1 MLYDEFK
8 REDAENWLNSA
19 KDKGILSDKGTKE
32 GVNQGFNTEKIK
44 SLRANPSLYPES
56 FREKDG
62 FGYFIAKQGRKRAL
76 LLFPVTEATVDHESG
91 RPAAGRLPEGFE
103 GLNLK
108 FNDLNLLFCPLDHKN
123 AESLRRTFPFT
134 SPSPLN
140 SINVTFGVGDRLGI
154 AGPGHIRIFKKY
166 SASPVLA
173 QQSVRELTL
182 TGRTYEDVLDAST
195 WAVFQEGYDEPW
207 GADGDHL
214 KTEDWVE
221 KSLALG
227 FTMLTADV
235 SDYIHGE
242 YASKNEKEVTA
253 EYGRIDSSIREN
265 LESSYLN
272 YRLQLENGEE
282 VHFDNVS
289 LARIVLIYRDS
300 LEHAYR
306 LYSKAVETAGEGNF
320 DFELSIDETDTPTTP
335 EAHLFIA
342 KEAEKRGIKIASL
355 APRFVG
361 EFQKAIDYIG
371 ETDKFEK
378 SFKTHA
384 LIAKKMGYRI
394 SVHSG
399 SDKFKVFPII
409 GKQTEWKFHIKTA
422 GTNWLEAVR
431 VIALKDPGLF
441 REVYVSARANYKAAR
456 EYYHITPNLGNL
468 PDIKQLADRQLPN
481 ILDNPDARQVIHI
494 TYGEM
499 LKNDELKKKIY
510 ACLEDNIEDY
520 WSALYT
526 HIGRHLKSLGIKTK
540 E

>member
-1 MLYDEFK
+1 MLYHEFNSQ
-8 REDAENWLNSA
+8 DAENWLNYL
-19 KDKGILSDKGTKE
+19 KDNGILDKE
-32 GVNQGFNTEKIK
+32 GFNTEKIK
-44 SLRANPSLYPES
+44 LLQDNPYLYPES
-56 FREKDG
+56 FKEKDG
-62 FGYFIAKQGRKRAL
+62 TGYLLAKYGRNRAL
-76 LLFPVTEATVDHESG
+76 VIFPVEAGTEN
-91 RPAAGRLPEGFE
+91 FE
-103 GLNLK
+103 GLNLN
-108 FNDLNLLFCPLDHKN
+108 FNGLNILFCPLNHTN
-123 AESLRRTFPFT
+123 ADSLRRTFPFT
-134 SPSPLN
+134 APSPLKDV
-140 SINVTFGVGDRLGI
+140 SVSFGVGDRLGI
-154 AGPGHIRIFKKY
+154 AGPGHIRVFKKY
-166 SASPVLA
+166 KANPVLA

-182 TGRTYEDVLDAST
+182 TGRTYQDVLDAST
-195 WAVFQEGYDEPW
+195 WAVFQEGYEEPW

-242 YASKNEKEVTA
+242 YASKEDSEVST
-253 EYGRIDSSIREN
+253 EYNKIDSSVREK
-265 LESSYLN
+265 LESTYLN
-272 YRLQLENGEE
+272 YRLKLENGKE
-282 VHFDNVS
+282 VHLDKKS
-289 LARIVLIYRDS
+289 LERVALIYNDS
-300 LEHAYR
+300 LDHAYR
-306 LYSKAVETAGEGNF
+306 LYSKAVQTAGEGNF

-342 KEAEKRGIKIASL
+342 KEAERRGIQIASL

-371 ETDKFEK
+371 NPDKFES
-378 SFKTHA
+378 SFKIHV
-384 LIAKKMGYRI
+384 LIAKAMGYRI

-409 GKQTEWKFHIKTA
+409 GRETDGRFHIKTA

-431 VIALKDPGLF
+431 VIALKNPGLF
-441 REVYVSARANYKAAR
+441 RELYVSARENYKTAR

-494 TYGEM
+494 TYGEI
-499 LKNDELKKKIY
+499 LKNTGLKEKIY

-520 WSALYT
+520 WSALYS